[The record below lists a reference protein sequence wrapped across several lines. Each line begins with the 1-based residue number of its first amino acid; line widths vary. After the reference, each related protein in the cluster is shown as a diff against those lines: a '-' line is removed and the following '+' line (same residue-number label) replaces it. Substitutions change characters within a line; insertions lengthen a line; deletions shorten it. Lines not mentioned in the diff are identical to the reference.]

1 MLRMMFP
8 SCFSK
13 SRNFHVQSTVCGC
26 ALGLAVSPCWLADS
40 SIFWHQSN
48 AHLIVLFEVPGKFYK
63 RSQEKNSFPAAG
75 FFLAVQ
81 PTPWSRMVLV
91 FRSRISGR
99 CCVRAAL
106 MVFSASGF
114 HRLGATKP
122 VRSETNQA
130 ARLSGANHGSI
141 GDSWPIAFSGC
152 PRGTRV
158 A

>member
-8 SCFSK
+8 SCFLK
-13 SRNFHVQSTVCGC
+13 FRNFLVPSTGCGSEF
-26 ALGLAVSPCWLADS
+26 GFAVSHCWLADS

-75 FFLAVQ
+75 FFLTVQ
-81 PTPWSRMVLV
+81 PTPWSRIVLV

-106 MVFSASGF
+106 MVFSARGF

-130 ARLSGANHGSI
+130 ARSSGANHGSI